1 MADFQAGKRYA
12 QAVFSIASEQGT
24 IAAWRQDL
32 EDIAQ
37 VLAES
42 DASALL
48 ADARRPVEQRQQLV
62 ERILDVQP
70 LALNLA
76 KLLVAKGRSLEAR
89 AVADAFKRLADEHE
103 GIADAQVTSAVPHT
117 PAEVTSLEQR
127 LGTSLN
133 ARVNVTTQVDP
144 SIVGGLVVRV
154 GDRIIDGSIRT
165 RLRVLRRELVGAR

>member
-89 AVADAFKRLADEHE
+89 AVADALKRLADEHE
-103 GIADAQVTSAVPHT
+103 GIADAQVTSAVPLT